1 MEDIIDEASK
11 FPLSNKIIIEKE
23 EILDIINDIRL
34 KLPEEINRANWVAK
48 ERQRILT
55 EAQTEADEMLSRAR
69 TQQESLLD
77 DNEMVKIAKDKAAEI
92 LNSAENKAYEM
103 KVNAFSY
110 SDDMLAKLQEKL
122 AYLHNV
128 IDENREELKNM

>member
-23 EILDIINDIRL
+23 ELLEIINDIRL

-55 EAQTEADEMLSRAR
+55 EAQAEADN
-69 TQQESLLD
+69 LLD
-77 DNEMVKIAKDKAAEI
+77 RAKKQQDGLLNDTEIVKMARDKANEI
-92 LNSAENKAYEM
+92 LNAAENKAYEM

-110 SDDMLAKLQEKL
+110 SDDLLAKLQEKI

-128 IDENREELKNM
+128 VEENREELKNM

>member
-23 EILDIINDIRL
+23 ELLDIINDIRL

-55 EAQTEADEMLSRAR
+55 EAQTEADSMLEKAKKI
-69 TQQESLLD
+69 QDGLLND
-77 DNEMVKIAKDKAAEI
+77 TEIVKMAKEKASEI
-92 LNSAENKAYEM
+92 LNTAENKAYEL
-103 KVNAFSY
+103 KVNAYSY
-110 SDDMLAKLQEKL
+110 SDELLSKLQEKV
-122 AYLHNV
+122 AYLHSV
-128 IDENREELKNM
+128 IEENREELKNM

>member
-23 EILDIINDIRL
+23 DLLDIINDIRL

-55 EAQTEADEMLSRAR
+55 EAQAEAD
-69 TQQESLLD
+69 SLLD
-77 DNEMVKIAKDKAAEI
+77 RAKKQQDGLLNDTEIVKMAKDKANEI
-92 LNSAENKAYEM
+92 LNAAENRAYEM
-103 KVNAFSY
+103 KVNAYSY
-110 SDDMLAKLQEKL
+110 SDDLLAKLQEKI

-128 IDENREELKNM
+128 VEENREELKNM

>member
-23 EILDIINDIRL
+23 DLLDIINDIRL

-55 EAQTEADEMLSRAR
+55 EAQTEADILIDRAKR
-69 TQQESLLD
+69 QQDGLLND
-77 DNEMVKIAKDKAAEI
+77 TEIIKMAKERANEILDAAE
-92 LNSAENKAYEM
+92 NRAYEM

-110 SDDMLAKLQEKL
+110 SDDLLSKLQEKI

-128 IDENREELKNM
+128 VVENREELKKM